1 VSIYLYY
8 PIANVFLVLEIQMK
22 LTLLTCGFASGILLT
37 SVTAFDAATQSANA
51 AIVQFSG
58 SDSGATA
65 VGGNSLT
72 QSNLFNTAAAG
83 LGSVNLIDF
92 EGLADG
98 SNPVVLP
105 GVTVTGAPSAPAG
118 TVGVNTSATIDNLLG
133 GNTTAGGSKYW
144 RTSVIKDTVFAFA
157 NPVQA
162 FGAYITGLGSASV
175 GQALLLF
182 NDGSAQTFNL
192 STAIGN
198 ANGGVGF
205 FGFTDAGKF
214 ISSVTFKTGTGTGED
229 VYGID
234 DVRYV
239 SSTAI
244 PTPAL
249 LPGLVGIGLAA
260 MRKRKNQAIVENV

>member
-1 VSIYLYY
+1 
-8 PIANVFLVLEIQMK
+8 MK
-22 LTLLTCGFASGILLT
+22 INLLTLGFASGILLS
-37 SVTAFDAATQSANA
+37 SVTAFDAVTQSANA
-51 AIVQFSG
+51 AIVTFSG
-58 SDSGATA
+58 SDPGATV

-72 QSNLFNTAAAG
+72 QSNLFNTAAGA
-83 LGSVNLIDF
+83 LGPVNLINF
-92 EGLADG
+92 EGSADG
-98 SNPVVLP
+98 TNPVVLP
-105 GVTVTGAPSAPAG
+105 GVTITGSPASGSIGVDTNPS
-118 TVGVNTSATIDNLLG
+118 IDNILG

-144 RTSVIKDTVFAFA
+144 QTNVRKDTVFAFA
-157 NPVQA
+157 NPIQA

-192 STAIGN
+192 STAIGSSD
-198 ANGGVGF
+198 GGVGF

-214 ISSVTFKTGTGTGED
+214 ISSVTFKSGTGTGED

-239 SSTAI
+239 TAV

-260 MRKRKNQAIVENV
+260 MRKRKNQTIVENT